1 MNGRNEEYNIQ
12 ENNVPNTYRDRILKW
27 NGWGYADSSFTVRSR
42 NDVVFTGSRYN
53 LSGQTLPYLIKFM
66 EEKLGFNIEIQTPS
80 VCYEDLIIPVPFD
93 NQDFINFLLS
103 NNISFSNKSN
113 YRLIRSHG
121 HTVHDIA
128 NLRNGTIG
136 RVPDII
142 VWPKIIIPIGGGT
155 SVTGALEC
163 PNEEARSICSLDM
176 TLMDAIIYIDDKN
189 LLCRAQAGIIGQNLE
204 KQLNE
209 KGYTCGHEPDSIEF
223 STLGG
228 WVSTR
233 ASGMK
238 KNKYGNIEDLLVHVS
253 LVTPKGIIRR
263 QCQVPRISG
272 GPDLHHVILGSEGIL
287 GVVTEV
293 TVKIFPKPEMKKYGS
308 FVFPTF
314 EQGVNFFREV
324 AKQHCQCAS
333 LRLVD
338 NDQFLMGQALKTY
351 NGSLLK
357 SFKHA
362 LENLYVTKWKN
373 FKNMENVF
381 NDYPFVLNE
390 IAAATCV
397 YEGTREEVGNAER
410 KLNALAE
417 SLNGISG
424 GADNG
429 KYGYRLTFAIAY
441 LRDFVMQYSVM
452 GESFETSVPWD
463 KVISLCR
470 NVKEVIRREGMARGM
485 ILPPLATCRVTQ
497 IYDSGVCVYFYYAF
511 NYYGIYNPI
520 LLCDQIEKAAR
531 DEIIACGGSISHH
544 HGIGKL
550 RKHWYP
556 SSVGDAGLLAIR
568 ALKKNLILSGNIID
582 VEREKA
588 NCNLFGCSRYNN
600 KMRCS

>member
-1 MNGRNEEYNIQ
+1 MNGRNEDYTVQ
-12 ENNVPNTYRDRILKW
+12 ENNVPDTYRDRIMKW
-27 NGWGYADSSFTVRSR
+27 NGWGYADSSFVIR
-42 NDVVFTGSRYN
+42 NYANAVLTGNRYN
-53 LSGQTLPYLIKFM
+53 LSGQTLPYLIKYM
-66 EEKLGFNIEIQTPS
+66 EEKLGVAIDIQTPS
-80 VCYEDLIIPVPFD
+80 IRYEDLIIPVPFN

-113 YRLIRSHG
+113 YRLVRSHG

-128 NLRNGTIG
+128 NLRNGTVG
-136 RVPDII
+136 RIPDII
-142 VWPKIIIPIGGGT
+142 VWPKNEEEVMTIIDGAKKFDVVIIPIGGGT
-155 SVTGALEC
+155 SVTAALEC
-163 PNEEARSICSLDM
+163 PSEEARSICSLDM

-204 KQLNE
+204 RQLNE
-209 KGYTCGHEPDSIEF
+209 KGYTCGHEPDSVEF

-228 WVSTR
+228 WISTR

-253 LVTPKGIIRR
+253 FVTPRGIIRR

-272 GPDLHHVILGSEGIL
+272 GPDLQQIILGSEGIF
-287 GVVTEV
+287 GVVTEA

-308 FVFPTF
+308 FFFPTF

-324 AKQHCQCAS
+324 AKQRCQCAS

-338 NDQFLMGQALKTY
+338 NEQVLMGQALKTY

-357 SFKHA
+357 SLKHA

-373 FKNMENVF
+373 FK
-381 NDYPFVLNE
+381 LNE
-390 IAAATCV
+390 IVAATCV
-397 YEGTREEVGNAER
+397 YEGTREEVNSEER
-410 KLNALAE
+410 KLTTLAE
-417 SLNGISG
+417 SMDGISG

-429 KYGYRLTFAIAY
+429 EYGYRLTFAIAY
-441 LRDFVMQYSVM
+441 LRDFGMQFSIM

-463 KVISLCR
+463 KVIFLCR
-470 NVKEVIRREGMARGM
+470 NVKEAIRREGIAGGT

-497 IYDSGVCVYFYYAF
+497 IYDSGACVYFYYAF
-511 NYYGIYNPI
+511 NYGGILNPL
-520 LLCDQIEKAAR
+520 LLCDQIEKKAR

-556 SSVGDAGLLAIR
+556 ASVGDTGLLAIR
-568 ALKKNLILSGNIID
+568 ALKEKLDPKNIFGSGNIID
-582 VEREKA
+582 FERERSK
-588 NCNLFGCSRYNN
+588 L
-600 KMRCS
+600 